1 MITNGELL
9 YAENCLSC
17 HGKNLQGQQNWLN
30 TLDEDGHRLA
40 PPLNGSGHTWHHPP
54 EMLSQIIKYGL
65 KSIDSKYE
73 GKMVG
78 NENLTDEEI
87 LSILEYIKSVWP
99 ESEGRGCSARYEGP
113 AYHRG
118 RRRSRYFCPS
128 WREKH

>member
-1 MITNGELL
+1 MKILLTAMVILILSACSSQNYDANMITNGELL

-65 KSIDSKYE
+65 ILGPLHKI
-73 GKMVG
+73 
-78 NENLTDEEI
+78 NLLFL
-87 LSILEYIKSVWP
+87 LSYINLSVKLLFII
-99 ESEGRGCSARYEGP
+99 SLTLYLTLLI
-113 AYHRG
+113 
-118 RRRSRYFCPS
+118 
-128 WREKH
+128 